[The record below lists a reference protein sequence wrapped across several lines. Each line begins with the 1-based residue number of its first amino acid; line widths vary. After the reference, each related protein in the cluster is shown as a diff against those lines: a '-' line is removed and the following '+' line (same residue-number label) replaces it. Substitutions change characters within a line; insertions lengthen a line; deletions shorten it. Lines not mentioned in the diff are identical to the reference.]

1 MNKEQQ
7 IELIE
12 NLDNELRDI
21 IKSKREDYGS
31 EDVLSNF
38 KQVSA
43 AAKALN
49 IDITNPTQ
57 YALFMG
63 ILKVARITNLMNDN
77 KIPNNESLEDSFKDL
92 INYNKLAYC
101 NYKDDEKKYN

>member
-7 IELIE
+7 INLIQE
-12 NLDNELRDI
+12 LDNKLLEI
-21 IKSKREDYGS
+21 IKSKGEDYGS

-43 AAKALN
+43 VAKILN
-49 IDITNPTQ
+49 IDITDPVQ

-63 ILKVARITNLMNDN
+63 I
-77 KIPNNESLEDSFKDL
+77 
-92 INYNKLAYC
+92 
-101 NYKDDEKKYN
+101 

>member
-7 IELIE
+7 INLIQE
-12 NLDNELRDI
+12 LDNKLLEI
-21 IKSKREDYGS
+21 IKSKGEDYGS

-43 AAKALN
+43 VAKILN
-49 IDITNPTQ
+49 IDITDPVQ

-63 ILKVARITNLMNDN
+63 ILKVARITNLINSS
-77 KIPNNESLEDSFKDL
+77 KEPNNESIEDSLLDL

-101 NYKDDEKKYN
+101 CYKESNNE

>member
-43 AAKALN
+43 AAKSLN

>member
-1 MNKEQQ
+1 MIKEKQLE
-7 IELIE
+7 IVT
-12 NLDNELRDI
+12 NLDNELIEI
-21 IKSKREDYGS
+21 IKSKGKDYGS
-31 EDVLSNF
+31 EDILSNF
-38 KQVSA
+38 KQVSS

-63 ILKVARITNLMNDN
+63 ILKVARITNLMNSG
-77 KIPNNESLEDSFKDL
+77 KVPNNESLEDSFKDL

-101 NYKDDEKKYN
+101 NFIESKE

>member
-1 MNKEQQ
+1 MNKEKQLE
-7 IELIE
+7 IVT
-12 NLDNELRDI
+12 NLDNELIEI
-21 IKSKREDYGS
+21 IKSKGKDYGS
-31 EDVLSNF
+31 EDILSNF

-63 ILKVARITNLMNDN
+63 ILKVARITNLMNSG
-77 KIPNNESLEDSFKDL
+77 KVPNNESLEDSFKDL

-101 NYKDDEKKYN
+101 NYIEGKE